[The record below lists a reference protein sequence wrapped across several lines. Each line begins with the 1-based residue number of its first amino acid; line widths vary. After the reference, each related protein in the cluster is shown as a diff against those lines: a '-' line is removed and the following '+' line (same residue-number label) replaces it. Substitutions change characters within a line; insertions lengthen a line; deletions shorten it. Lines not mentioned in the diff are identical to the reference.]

1 MTDFS
6 SKMIIGCFV
15 LLRVLL
21 HKIIMRP
28 WTAIPSLKENNIN
41 KKNLLT
47 IGSILYHTI
56 IDYFR
61 ENISICPNNQKLL
74 PNKLKVKAQSVRLT
88 ATGKTDFSSEILNYL
103 SRRSSWC
110 EIKNVKTFNRCH
122 DRLFNQKT
130 TQSIFCWSKTNVNFI
145 RKKFIKFFLDMKI
158 SKRILLI
165 GLKKFINLPI
175 ISISIHLKK
184 KEYY

>member
-88 ATGKTDFSSEILNYL
+88 ATGKTDFSSEILNYF
-103 SRRSSWC
+103 SR
-110 EIKNVKTFNRCH
+110 
-122 DRLFNQKT
+122 
-130 TQSIFCWSKTNVNFI
+130 
-145 RKKFIKFFLDMKI
+145 
-158 SKRILLI
+158 
-165 GLKKFINLPI
+165 
-175 ISISIHLKK
+175 
-184 KEYY
+184 